1 MNKILSIIIPYYN
14 AKEYTDELLS
24 LLDKQIDTEEIEV
37 LLIDDGSKEEYTAN
51 YNWLKII
58 RQDNGGASAARNTG
72 LDNAIGEYIS
82 FIDSDDLISDNYIET
97 ILNKIKEE
105 HFDYM
110 FLSWDSFGG
119 WNTTTVLKSVDDE
132 FPDWNL
138 CVWNR
143 VYKRELIGNIRF
155 NIKKLIA
162 EDAQFIRAVQIN
174 CKKKS
179 FTDKILYHYRSNTP
193 NSLTKRFANGDLSTE
208 RIVYY
213 YNKITKDMQYL
224 IDDVKFLDK
233 YAEVIIMTNDNQLPE
248 LKNYAMV
255 MKPTVIKGTE
265 LRGED
270 TSLFT
275 KVDIPIKTQLVIWT
289 DKTFAIGGIETF
301 IYSFCLNMKKY
312 YDIIVLYNEMD
323 IEQIRRLQPH
333 VKVLKNNLKTK
344 IICDNLIVNRITD
357 SVPNNIIYN
366 KKIQMI
372 HCCKLVDNWKVNQN
386 NDVIIPVSST
396 VKESFKEDIGEH
408 KNEVINNLM
417 YPIERKRIL
426 RLITGTRLTFEKGKN
441 RIITLAKE
449 LNKKQIPFI
458 WTIFTDTPLK
468 EKIDGVVCMP
478 PTLDLTSWIA
488 ASDYLIQLSDSEAFC
503 YSLVEALSLGVPVIT
518 TPLPILDD
526 IGFEEGINGWT
537 VPFDMNNIDNI
548 IDNIY
553 NIKLNFNYKYDNT
566 PIIEKWRHVLGNTQ
580 PLNTYKYT
588 PEKIVKIRV
597 IKTYYD
603 TELKRNV
610 KPQEIIETKSLRAD
624 LIVSMGYAIYI

>member
-417 YPIERKRIL
+417 YPIERKRVL

-468 EKIDGVVCMP
+468 
-478 PTLDLTSWIA
+478 
-488 ASDYLIQLSDSEAFC
+488 
-503 YSLVEALSLGVPVIT
+503 
-518 TPLPILDD
+518 
-526 IGFEEGINGWT
+526 
-537 VPFDMNNIDNI
+537 
-548 IDNIY
+548 
-553 NIKLNFNYKYDNT
+553 
-566 PIIEKWRHVLGNTQ
+566 
-580 PLNTYKYT
+580 
-588 PEKIVKIRV
+588 
-597 IKTYYD
+597 
-603 TELKRNV
+603 
-610 KPQEIIETKSLRAD
+610 
-624 LIVSMGYAIYI
+624 

>member
-24 LLDKQIDTEEIEV
+24 LLNKQIDTEEIEV

-119 WNTTTVLKSVDDE
+119 WNITTVLKSVDDE

-143 VYKRELIGNIRF
+143 VYKRELIGDIRF

-224 IDDVKFLDK
+224 IDDVKLLDK

-255 MKPTVIKGTE
+255 MKPTAIKGTE

-301 IYSFCLNMKKY
+301 IYSFCLNMKQY

-372 HCCKLVDNWKVNQN
+372 HCCKLIDNWKVNQN
-386 NDVIIPVSST
+386 NDIIIPVSSI

-408 KNEVINNLM
+408 ENEIINNLM
-417 YPIERKRIL
+417 YPIEKKRIL
-426 RLITGTRLTFEKGKN
+426 RLITGTRLTFEKGKD

-503 YSLVEALSLGVPVIT
+503 YSLVEALSLGIPVIT

>member
-24 LLDKQIDTEEIEV
+24 LLDKQINTEEIEV

-105 HFDYM
+105 RFDYM

-119 WNTTTVLKSVDDE
+119 WNTATILKSVDDE

-143 VYKRELIGNIRF
+143 VYKRELIGDIRF

-224 IDDVKFLDK
+224 IDDVKLLDK

-255 MKPTVIKGTE
+255 MKPTAIKGTE

-301 IYSFCLNMKKY
+301 IYSFCLNMKQY

-344 IICDNLIVNRITD
+344 IICDNLLVNRITD

-417 YPIERKRIL
+417 YPIEKKRIL
-426 RLITGTRLTFEKGKN
+426 RLITGTRLTFEKGKD

-503 YSLVEALSLGVPVIT
+503 YSLVEALSLGIPVIT

-597 IKTYYD
+597 IKAYYD
-603 TELKRNV
+603 IELQEDK
-610 KPQEIIETKSLRAD
+610 KPQDIVETNMVRAE

>member
-51 YNWLKII
+51 YDWLKII

-119 WNTTTVLKSVDDE
+119 WNTTTILKSVDDE

-162 EDAQFIRAVQIN
+162 EDAQFIRAVQTN

-224 IDDVKFLDK
+224 IDDVKLLDK

-270 TSLFT
+270 TPLFT

-301 IYSFCLNMKKY
+301 IYSFCLNMKQY

-372 HCCKLVDNWKVNQN
+372 HCCKLIDNWKVNQN
-386 NDVIIPVSST
+386 NDVIIPVSSI

-417 YPIERKRIL
+417 YPIEKKRIL
-426 RLITGTRLTFEKGKN
+426 RLITGTRLTFEKGKD

-503 YSLVEALSLGVPVIT
+503 YSLVEALSLGIPVIT

-566 PIIEKWRHVLGNTQ
+566 PIIEKWRYILGNTQ

>member
-119 WNTTTVLKSVDDE
+119 WNTTTILKSVDDE

-588 PEKIVKIRV
+588 PEKIVKIRI

>member
-24 LLDKQIDTEEIEV
+24 LLDKQIDPEEIEV

-224 IDDVKFLDK
+224 IDDVKLLDK

-344 IICDNLIVNRITD
+344 IICDNLLVNRITD

-408 KNEVINNLM
+408 ENEVINNLM
-417 YPIERKRIL
+417 YPIERKRVL

-603 TELKRNV
+603 TEFKRNI
-610 KPQEIIETKSLRAD
+610 KPQEIIETKSLRAE
-624 LIVSMGYAIYI
+624 LIVSMGYARYI

>member
-143 VYKRELIGNIRF
+143 VYKRELIGDIRF

-162 EDAQFIRAVQIN
+162 EDAQFIRAVQTN

-224 IDDVKFLDK
+224 IDDVKLLDK

-344 IICDNLIVNRITD
+344 IICDNLLVNRITD

-408 KNEVINNLM
+408 ENEVINNLM
-417 YPIERKRIL
+417 YPIERKRVL

-441 RIITLAKE
+441 RIITFAKE

-566 PIIEKWRHVLGNTQ
+566 PIIEKWRYILGNTQ

-588 PEKIVKIRV
+588 PEKIVKIRI

-624 LIVSMGYAIYI
+624 LIVSMGYARYI

>member
-119 WNTTTVLKSVDDE
+119 WNTTTVLKSVNDE

-162 EDAQFIRAVQIN
+162 EDAQFIRAVQTN

-224 IDDVKFLDK
+224 IDDVKLLDK

-333 VKVLKNNLKTK
+333 VKILKNNLKTK
-344 IICDNLIVNRITD
+344 IICDNLLVNRITD

-417 YPIERKRIL
+417 YPIEKKRVL

-588 PEKIVKIRV
+588 PEKIVKIRI

-624 LIVSMGYAIYI
+624 LIVSMGYARYI

>member
-24 LLDKQIDTEEIEV
+24 LLNKQIDTEEIEV
-37 LLIDDGSKEEYTAN
+37 LLIDDGSKEEYIAN

-119 WNTTTVLKSVDDE
+119 WNTTTILKSVDDE

-143 VYKRELIGNIRF
+143 VYKRELIGDIRF

-162 EDAQFIRAVQIN
+162 EDAQFIRAVQTN

-224 IDDVKFLDK
+224 IDDVKLLDK

-301 IYSFCLNMKKY
+301 IYSFCLNMKQY

-408 KNEVINNLM
+408 ENEVINNLM
-417 YPIERKRIL
+417 YPIERKRVL

-503 YSLVEALSLGVPVIT
+503 YSLVEALSLGVPVVT

-566 PIIEKWRHVLGNTQ
+566 PIIEKWRYILGNTQ

-588 PEKIVKIRV
+588 PEKIVKIRI
-597 IKTYYD
+597 IKAYYD

-624 LIVSMGYAIYI
+624 LIVSMGYARYI

>member
-24 LLDKQIDTEEIEV
+24 LLDKQINTEEIEV

-105 HFDYM
+105 RFDYM

-119 WNTTTVLKSVDDE
+119 WNTATILKSVDDE

-143 VYKRELIGNIRF
+143 VYKRELIGDIRF

-224 IDDVKFLDK
+224 IDDVKLLDK

-255 MKPTVIKGTE
+255 MKPTAIKGTE

-301 IYSFCLNMKKY
+301 IYSFCLNMKQY

-344 IICDNLIVNRITD
+344 IICDNLLVNRITD

-417 YPIERKRIL
+417 YPIEKKRIL
-426 RLITGTRLTFEKGKN
+426 RLITGTRLTFEKGKD

-503 YSLVEALSLGVPVIT
+503 YSLVEALSLGIPVIT

-526 IGFEEGINGWT
+526 IGFEEGINGWI

-597 IKTYYD
+597 IKAYYD
-603 TELKRNV
+603 IELQEDK
-610 KPQEIIETKSLRAD
+610 KPQDIVETNMVRAE